1 MYFYQLIKYFSI
13 MNYLKLFCLA
23 FLLVLFGCI
32 DNKNLGLKNQKQAIE
47 THKETKPDKS
57 PSFGIAL
64 HGGAGFI
71 KAEMLNDSITK
82 VYENQLSEAIEVGH
96 QLLAAGEGAE
106 KAVVEVIQ
114 LLEASPLF
122 NAGVG
127 AVLNADGVHELDASI
142 MHGKNLEAGAVAGI
156 RTIKSPILLAQKVMN
171 ESNHVLLSG
180 NGAEDFAIL
189 YDLKKVENSYFS
201 TDKAKKSLQNAQNK
215 SSYHQQNYEELI
227 QNHKFGTVGCVALDQ
242 EGNLVAGTS
251 TGGMTNKKY
260 GRIGDSPIIGAGNY
274 ANNSTCAISATGHGE
289 YFIRNVVAHD
299 ISAMMEYG
307 DFSLE
312 QATHIVIHEKLKNQG
327 GDGGVI
333 AIDSDGNISIEFN
346 TEGMFRAQMDAEG
359 NKQVNLFKK

>member
-1 MYFYQLIKYFSI
+1 MKFIPP
-13 MNYLKLFCLA
+13 
-23 FLLVLFGCI
+23 LLVTLVIC
-32 DNKNLGLKNQKQAIE
+32 LWSCSKNQKPNLENQQEAVE
-47 THKETKPDKS
+47 RHRQEHLNKKL
-57 PSFGIAL
+57 SFGIAL

-71 KAEMLNDSITK
+71 KAEMMNDSVTK
-82 VYENQLSEAIEVGH
+82 VYEDQLSEAIEVGH
-96 QLLAAGEGAE
+96 QLLAEGEDAE
-106 KAVVEVIQ
+106 IAVVKVIQ
-114 LLEASPLF
+114 ILEASPLF

-127 AVLNADGVHELDASI
+127 AVMNADGVHELDASI
-142 MHGKNLEAGAVAGI
+142 MHGKTLEAGAVAGVK
-156 RTIKSPILLAQKVMN
+156 TIKSPILLAQKVMN

-180 NGAEDFAIL
+180 NGAEDFADF
-189 YDLKKVENSYFS
+189 YDLEKIENSYFS
-201 TDKAKKSLQNAQNK
+201 TEKAKQSLQNAQNK
-215 SSYHQQNYEELI
+215 SAYDEQNYEALI
-227 QNHKFGTVGCVALDQ
+227 QSYKFGTVGCVALDKN
-242 EGNLVAGTS
+242 GNLVAGTS

-274 ANNSTCAISATGHGE
+274 ANNSTCAVSATGHGE

-333 AIDSDGNISIEFN
+333 AIDSEGNISMEFN

-359 NKQVNLFKK
+359 NKKIGLFKK

>member
-1 MYFYQLIKYFSI
+1 MNLIKPFLI
-13 MNYLKLFCLA
+13 A
-23 FLLVLFGCI
+23 FIVSFYSCS
-32 DNKNLGLKNQKQAIE
+32 DSTKPAIE
-47 THKETKPDKS
+47 NQQEAVERHREDQAKQS
-57 PSFGIAL
+57 PKFGIAL

-71 KAEMLNDSITK
+71 KAEMMSDSIIE
-82 VYENQLSEAIEVGH
+82 VYENKLSEAIEVGH
-96 QLLAAGEGAE
+96 QLLANGENAE

-114 LLEASPLF
+114 VLESSPLF

-127 AVLNADGVHELDASI
+127 AVMNADGKHELDASI

-156 RTIKSPILLAQKVMN
+156 KTIKSPIVLAQKVMH
-171 ESNHVLLSG
+171 ESAHVFLTG
-180 NGAEDFAIL
+180 KGAEDFAEL
-189 YDLKKVENSYFS
+189 HQLAKVENTYFN
-201 TDKAKKSLQNAQNK
+201 TEKAKRSLQNAQNK
-215 SSYHQQNYEELI
+215 SAYHSGNYEELI

-242 EGNLVAGTS
+242 SGNLVAGTS

-260 GRIGDSPIIGAGNY
+260 GRVGDSPIIGAGNY
-274 ANNSTCAISATGHGE
+274 ANNETCAVSATGHGE

-333 AIDSDGNISIEFN
+333 AIDSEGNISMEFN
-346 TEGMFRAQMDAEG
+346 TEGMFRAQMDSSG
-359 NKQVNLFKK
+359 NKKIGLFKD